1 MEPLS
6 LWEVMEGMGILEV
19 IGWGGLK
26 VLGVS
31 RPENSGTSKPG
42 AMVDDVLL
50 LVEELET
57 GRFWDAADAAVARL
71 LIAMAIP
78 RAMLLIG
85 QLLTGGWRSSLAT
98 FSYSRVKV
106 HAQRLS

>member
-1 MEPLS
+1 M
-6 LWEVMEGMGILEV
+6 
-19 IGWGGLK
+19 
-26 VLGVS
+26 LGVS
-31 RPENSGTSKPG
+31 RPEYSGTSKPG
-42 AMVDDVLL
+42 AMVDVLL
-50 LVEELET
+50 LVE
-57 GRFWDAADAAVARL
+57 AVASL